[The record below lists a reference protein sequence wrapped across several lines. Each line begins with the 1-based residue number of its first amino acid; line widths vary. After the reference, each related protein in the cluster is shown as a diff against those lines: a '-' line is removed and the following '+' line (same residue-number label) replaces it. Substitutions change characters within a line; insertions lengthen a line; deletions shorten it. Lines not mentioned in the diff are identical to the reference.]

1 MSILHSLLFIFFI
14 ADSVNGHQGV
24 KYELIHRHDLHP
36 GGGALLERLREL
48 AHSDAIRVRAISRR
62 VRLKQGAGRRQVREN
77 RYEPACNNGSRGG
90 GAEHSSGEL
99 SIHSGADYGA
109 GQYLVKMRVGS
120 PAQKVVLIADTGS
133 DLTWSNCRYKC
144 RGARSCGSRHRR
156 RVFRADRS
164 SSFRTVPCSSTICKT
179 DLANLFSLS
188 RCPSPLDPCS
198 YDYRYSDGSAT
209 LGVFANETVT
219 FSLTNG
225 RKARLHDVL
234 VGCSESARGQS
245 FVAADGVMGLG
256 YSNYSLAVKA
266 AARFGGK
273 FSYCLVDHLSPK
285 NVSSYLI
292 FGSHK
297 EVNISVVRMR
307 YTELVLGVINPFYA
321 VNVKGISVGGVMLDI
336 PAEVWDLSS
345 VGGAIVDSGTSL
357 TVLTQPA
364 YQPVMAALR
373 ESLQGFKRLDLDIG
387 PLEYCF
393 NSTGFDA
400 AMVPRLVLH
409 FVDGA
414 RFEPPVKSYVID
426 AAPGVKCLGF
436 AAAAW
441 PGASVVGNILQ
452 QNHFWEFD
460 IGKSRLGF
468 GTSSCV

>member
-1 MSILHSLLFIFFI
+1 MVTCHTHPLLFILFLSFVI
-14 ADSVNGHQGV
+14 ANSAEAEGGV
-24 KYELIHRHDLHP
+24 KFQLIRRRDLLP
-36 GGGALLERLREL
+36 RGVERLRQL
-48 AHSDAIRVRAISRR
+48 VRSDTARVRGISRR
-62 VRLKQGAGRRQVREN
+62 VNVRRQIREN
-77 RYEPACNNGSRGG
+77 VYEPACNNGSRGKDQH
-90 GAEHSSGEL
+90 ASGEL
-99 SIHSGADYGA
+99 PMHSGADNGV
-109 GQYLVKMRVGS
+109 GQYLVKLRVGS
-120 PAQKVVLIADTGS
+120 PSQKLVLIADTGS

-144 RGARSCGSRHRR
+144 PGGRCARQRR
-156 RVFRADRS
+156 RVFRADLS

-188 RCPSPLDPCS
+188 SCPSPLDPCS

-209 LGVFANETVT
+209 VGVFGNESVT
-219 FSLTNG
+219 LRLSNG

-256 YSNYSLAVKA
+256 YSNYSVAVKA
-266 AARFGGK
+266 AERFGGK

-297 EVNISVVRMR
+297 DVNISVVRMR
-307 YTELVLGVINPFYA
+307 YTQLVLGVINPFYA

-336 PAEVWDLSS
+336 PAEVWDLKG

-357 TVLTQPA
+357 TVLTRPA
-364 YQPVMAALR
+364 YKPLMAALQR
-373 ESLQGFKRLDLDIG
+373 SLLDFKQLHLDIG
-387 PLEYCF
+387 PLDYCF

-400 AMVPRLVLH
+400 ATVPRLGLH

-436 AAAAW
+436 AEGAW

-468 GTSSCV
+468 ATSSCV